1 MLLSL
6 LTNEIDGKFMSP
18 KNQHS
23 RILLSKNE
31 SGAIGFCEAC
41 DVVEMEIGAISLRV
55 DSSSLDSLSKLL
67 KEAAQCLK
75 ILKIEKARFI
85 QTTPSE
91 CNLH

>member
-1 MLLSL
+1 
-6 LTNEIDGKFMSP
+6 MSP

-31 SGAIGFCEAC
+31 SGAVGFCEAC

-55 DSSSLDSLSKLL
+55 DSLSLDLLSRLL
-67 KEAAQCLK
+67 NEAAQCLK
-75 ILKIEKARFI
+75 ILKVEKAGFI
-85 QTTPSE
+85 QTALTE